1 MYRPTPLNTAT
12 IPLAN
17 LIRRSPVR
25 CGFPVVALALAL
37 TFALSLTARAV
48 EPPPD
53 GNYPNQNTAEGE
65 NSLFHLTTGMN
76 NTAVGFNALFFDKSG
91 GDNTAIGAEA
101 MYSGMHGFGCTAVG
115 ARALFSNNTGSVGG
129 NYNTAV
135 GAEAAYGAGRNLTAI
150 GFQALRGGGFHSTA
164 VGAFGRAP
172 RNTAVG
178 SYALSQ
184 DFGGN
189 NTATGAFALQQN
201 TSGDSNMADGDSALR
216 NNTTGVQNSASGF
229 QTLLSNLTG
238 NNNTASGVSALQG
251 NTTGSGNTALGA
263 SALDSN
269 TSGSANIAL
278 GVNAGSN
285 LTTGRNNI
293 DIAAFGVAGEADTIR
308 IGAEK
313 QSATYIAGIYG
324 TTVAFGVG
332 VVVAPNGQL
341 GTVQSSARFKQDIE
355 PMDAASESI
364 LALNPV
370 TFCYKQ
376 EFDPYG
382 VPQFGLIAEQV
393 EKVNPNLVVRGE
405 DGKVNTVRYEAV
417 NAMLLNEFLKEHGQ
431 VQQLKKTVA
440 QQQKEIVAQH
450 ATAAQQ
456 QKQIEAL
463 TATVQKVSDQV
474 VLSKPAPQLVA
485 NP

>member
-1 MYRPTPLNTAT
+1 MHRPTPLNTVT

-25 CGFPVVALALAL
+25 RGFPVVALVLAL
-37 TFALSLTARAV
+37 TFALSLRARAV
-48 EPPPD
+48 DPPPD
-53 GNYPNQNTAEGE
+53 GNYSNQNTAEGE
-65 NSLFHLTTGMN
+65 NSLFHLTTGVN
-76 NTAVGFNALFFDKSG
+76 NTAIGFNALFFDKNG

-101 MYSGMHGFGCTAVG
+101 MYSGMHGVGCTAVG
-115 ARALFSNNTGSVGG
+115 ARALFLNNTGSVGG
-129 NYNTAV
+129 DANTAV
-135 GAEAAYGAGRNLTAI
+135 GAEAGYGAGHNLTAV

-164 VGAFGRAP
+164 VGAFALASPGRANG

-201 TSGDSNMADGDSALR
+201 TTGFSNMADGDSALR

-238 NNNTASGVSALQG
+238 NNNTASGVSALQR

-263 SALDSN
+263 SALESN
-269 TSGSANIAL
+269 TSGSTNIAL
-278 GVNAGSN
+278 GINAGSN
-285 LTTGRNNI
+285 LTTGSNNI

-341 GTVQSSARFKQDIE
+341 GTVQSSARFKQDIK

-370 TFCYKQ
+370 TFRYKQ
-376 EFDPYG
+376 ELDPDG

-405 DGKVNTVRYEAV
+405 DGKVMTVRYEAV
-417 NAMLLNEFLKEHGQ
+417 NAMLLNEFLKEHHK
-431 VQQLKKTVA
+431 VEDL
-440 QQQKEIVAQH
+440 
-450 ATAAQQ
+450 
-456 QKQIEAL
+456 QKQVAAL
-463 TATVQKVSDQV
+463 TAGLQKVSAAIELNKAAPTQV
-474 VLSKPAPQLVA
+474 AD
-485 NP
+485 NR